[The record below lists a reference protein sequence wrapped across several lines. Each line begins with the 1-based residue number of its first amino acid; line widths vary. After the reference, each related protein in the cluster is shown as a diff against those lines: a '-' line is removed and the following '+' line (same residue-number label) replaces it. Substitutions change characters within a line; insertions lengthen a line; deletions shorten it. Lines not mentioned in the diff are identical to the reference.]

1 MLVSGKLE
9 RIVPN
14 YLFRV
19 IIRACGY
26 DTPNEQQRRLYLKDK
41 LAEDAQ
47 FLIPLLFLD
56 ILARDKDLWATAP
69 GSFISRYHRAN

>member
-1 MLVSGKLE
+1 MTSKPYMLVSGKLE

-41 LAEDAQ
+41 FAEDA
-47 FLIPLLFLD
+47 
-56 ILARDKDLWATAP
+56 
-69 GSFISRYHRAN
+69 